1 MEEKSV
7 KNGDIECGIT
17 APYFWVK
24 IPKEMSRGCGALCIA
39 NIMSLDEEKD
49 RTRQAINDF
58 VEEGYWYAMQMITL
72 GIDNVVEKDGVLSL
86 KMESAEVTKED
97 NVDIVLDEESMT
109 VKQGTPPSR
118 KHRTIL
124 LGLFM
129 CTIDRLHGEI
139 KAPEMS

>member
-1 MEEKSV
+1 MEEMNV

-24 IPKEMSRGCGALCIA
+24 VPKEMSRGCVAICLA
-39 NIMSLDEEKD
+39 NIMNLDEEKD
-49 RTRQAINDF
+49 RTRRAVNDF
-58 VEEGYWYAMQMITL
+58 VEEGTSYAMQMIAL
-72 GIDNVVEKDGVLSL
+72 GIDNVVEKDGALSL

-109 VKQGTPPSR
+109 VKQGTPPSW
-118 KHRTIL
+118 KNRTIL

-129 CTIDRLHGEI
+129 CTIERLHGEI
-139 KAPEMS
+139 KMPAIS